1 MGCFDIFLLQGSAF
15 TPHFKEK
22 KLNWQISA
30 TRSGYWP
37 GCIPEKP
44 NENRCCRW
52 RITIMSGKIRANK
65 IPFRKY
71 SNSFAKE
78 RVSMPYFWT
87 FESDLPSDMGVET
100 FSLAHI
106 VVLSLSAIIIYFI
119 IQLYRKQADFGRR
132 NIKMTIVSLLIMLYF
147 SRWIWCAF
155 FGDFSFFINLL
166 LPLHLCSVSAIMGT
180 AAVFSNNRLLQEFIY
195 GISLPGGLV
204 AMANPNLGPY
214 PLLSFNFVE
223 YTLTH
228 LLLILLPL
236 LFVFG
241 DGFRPDIKSL
251 PHSIYLAAPFIGIAF
266 LVNQTIGSNYMFLN
280 QIETGTILVLFDKW
294 LGTPGYLIAVLGSI
308 FIVWAILY
316 APWEISRRRNFS
328 G

>member
-1 MGCFDIFLLQGSAF
+1 
-15 TPHFKEK
+15 
-22 KLNWQISA
+22 
-30 TRSGYWP
+30 
-37 GCIPEKP
+37 
-44 NENRCCRW
+44 
-52 RITIMSGKIRANK
+52 MS
-65 IPFRKY
+65 
-71 SNSFAKE
+71 
-78 RVSMPYFWT
+78 YFWT
-87 FESDLPSDMGVET
+87 FESDLPSGMGVET
-100 FSLAHI
+100 FSSTHI
-106 VVLSLSAIIIYFI
+106 IVLILSVIIIYFI
-119 IQLYRKQADFGRR
+119 IQLYHKQAVFGRR
-132 NIKMTIVSLLIMLYF
+132 NIKMTIVALLIMLYF

-155 FGDFSFFINLL
+155 FGDFSFFLNLM
-166 LPLHLCSVSAIMGT
+166 LPLHICSVSAIMGT
-180 AAVFSNNRLLQEFIY
+180 AAVFSNNRLFQEFMY

-241 DGFRPDIKSL
+241 DSLNPDIKSL

-266 LVNQTIGSNYMFLN
+266 WVNQTIGSNYMFLN

-308 FIVWAILY
+308 VIVWAVLY
-316 APWEISRRRNFS
+316 APYEISRRRNFL

>member
-1 MGCFDIFLLQGSAF
+1 
-15 TPHFKEK
+15 
-22 KLNWQISA
+22 
-30 TRSGYWP
+30 
-37 GCIPEKP
+37 
-44 NENRCCRW
+44 
-52 RITIMSGKIRANK
+52 MS
-65 IPFRKY
+65 
-71 SNSFAKE
+71 
-78 RVSMPYFWT
+78 YFWT

-100 FSLAHI
+100 FSLVHI
-106 VVLSLSAIIIYFI
+106 VVLILSAIIIYFI
-119 IQLYRKQADFGRR
+119 VQLYRKQADFGRK
-132 NIKMTIVSLLIMLYF
+132 NTKMTIVALLVILYF
-147 SRWIWCAF
+147 SRLIWCAF
-155 FGDFSFFINLL
+155 FGDFAFFLNLL

-180 AAVFSNNRLLQEFIY
+180 AAVFSNNRLLQEFMY

-214 PLLSFNFVE
+214 PLFSFNFVE

-241 DGFRPDIKSL
+241 DGFHPDIKSL

-294 LGTPGYLIAVLGSI
+294 LGSPGYLIPVVVSI
-308 FIVWAILY
+308 IIVWFVLY
-316 APWEISRRRNFS
+316 APFEITRRRNFS

>member
-1 MGCFDIFLLQGSAF
+1 MGVGTFSSAHIIVLILSFIIIFL
-15 TPHFKEK
+15 
-22 KLNWQISA
+22 
-30 TRSGYWP
+30 
-37 GCIPEKP
+37 
-44 NENRCCRW
+44 
-52 RITIMSGKIRANK
+52 
-65 IPFRKY
+65 
-71 SNSFAKE
+71 
-78 RVSMPYFWT
+78 
-87 FESDLPSDMGVET
+87 
-100 FSLAHI
+100 
-106 VVLSLSAIIIYFI
+106 I
-119 IQLYRKQADFGRR
+119 IQLYRKQADFVRR
-132 NIKMTIVSLLIMLYF
+132 NTKITIVALLVMLYF

-155 FGDFSFFINLL
+155 FGDFSFFLNLL
-166 LPLHLCSVSAIMGT
+166 LPLHLCSVSAIVGT
-180 AAVFSNNRLLQEFIY
+180 AAVFSNNRLLQEFMY

-241 DGFRPDIKSL
+241 DGFHPDIKNL
-251 PHSIYLAAPFIGIAF
+251 PYSIYLAAPFVGIAF
-266 LVNQTIGSNYMFLN
+266 WVNQTIGSNYMFLN

-308 FIVWAILY
+308 VIVWAVLY
-316 APWEISRRRNFS
+316 APFEISRRRNFS